1 METSKS
7 VSLKKRTFLFSILVI
22 LFFVPGCASSK
33 VTPRMPNTNGTVTGA
48 TIQILGTVKQTGQ
61 NFLEVIATAPDKMN
75 VDKPA
80 GKTVR
85 VYLSSKTTCETFTWD
100 KSGAPSTSRIKVS
113 NLRRGDIVTIEG
125 IVSATGYIKAER
137 ISVSSIDKTNQ
148 TAESEVSASYN
159 VNGTVSGLKTDGFI
173 LVDESGKTVTVVLNK
188 ETRVVTSVNNEA
200 PKPVDAGSIQS
211 GDKVSVIGSGLS
223 SGEVRADSV
232 LCVK

>member
-7 VSLKKRTFLFSILVI
+7 VSLKKRTFLFSILVV
-22 LFFVPGCASSK
+22 LSFVPGCASLK
-33 VTPRMPNTNGTVTGA
+33 ATPRMPNTNGTVAGA
-48 TIQILGTVKQTGQ
+48 PIQILGIVKQTGQ
-61 NFLEVIATAPDKMN
+61 SFLEVIVTTPDKLN

-85 VYLSSKTTCETFTWD
+85 VSLSNKTECETFTWD

-113 NLRRGDIVTIEG
+113 SLRRGDMVTIEG
-125 IVSATGYIKAER
+125 IVLATGYIKAER
-137 ISVSSIDKTNQ
+137 VSVSSIDKTNR

-159 VNGTVSGLKTDGFI
+159 VNGTVSGLKANGFI

-188 ETRVVTSVNNEA
+188 DTRVVTSVNNEA
-200 PKPVDAGSIQS
+200 PRPVDAESIQS

-223 SGEVRADSV
+223 SGELRAASV